1 MTQTQFS
8 VAERTA
14 SDYYDSVDADRFYE
28 EVWGGEDIH
37 IGLYDSDAEAIA
49 PASQRTVNALIELIG
64 TLPPGATVVDLGS
77 GYGGAARR
85 LAKEFGARVEA
96 INISAV
102 ENARHCQLNERAGL
116 QGQIQVHDAS
126 FEDVPLPAG
135 CADVVWSQDAILHS
149 GDRQKVVQ
157 EAARLLKPGGVMVLA
172 NPMAADGVEAAS
184 LTAILD
190 RIHLPDL
197 GSPDRYQQWAGQ
209 AGLVREVWQDQT
221 AMLVRHYSRVR
232 EELTRREQELQAK
245 ISPEY
250 LQRMAAGLG
259 HWIEGGQQGRLSWGL
274 MRFRKPAAEV

>member
-149 GDRQKVVQ
+149 GDRQKVLQ
-157 EAARLLKPGGVMVLA
+157 EAARLLKPGG
-172 NPMAADGVEAAS
+172 
-184 LTAILD
+184 
-190 RIHLPDL
+190 
-197 GSPDRYQQWAGQ
+197 
-209 AGLVREVWQDQT
+209 
-221 AMLVRHYSRVR
+221 
-232 EELTRREQELQAK
+232 
-245 ISPEY
+245 
-250 LQRMAAGLG
+250 
-259 HWIEGGQQGRLSWGL
+259 SWS
-274 MRFRKPAAEV
+274 